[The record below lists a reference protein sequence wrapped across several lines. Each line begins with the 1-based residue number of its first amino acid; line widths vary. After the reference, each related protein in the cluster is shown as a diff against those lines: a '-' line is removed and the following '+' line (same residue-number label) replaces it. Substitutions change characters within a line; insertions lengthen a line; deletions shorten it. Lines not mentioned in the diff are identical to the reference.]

1 MTKQS
6 SPPQYSSDESVT
18 REQHDRPRLAT
29 KLAQQ
34 VKQANETDARK
45 AILEDLFYDFHRSRA
60 EVYKMNFIRG
70 IFFGLGS
77 VLGGT
82 ILVALLIWL
91 LNAIGLLVPSLADFI
106 DSIIKVKSTRH

>member
-1 MTKQS
+1 MIKQS

-18 REQHDRPRLAT
+18 REQHDRPGLAT
-29 KLAQQ
+29 ELTRQ

-45 AILEDLFYDFHRSRA
+45 ATLEDLFYDFHRSRA

-82 ILVALLIWL
+82 ILVALFVWL
-91 LNAIGLLVPSLADFI
+91 LNAIGLLVPGLADFI
-106 DSIIKVKSTRH
+106 DSVIKVMNARH